1 VTVARGAAAVGS
13 AAAALIVLL
22 GAGPAGAAPD
32 DVANDIS
39 SEIMSPFCDGV
50 TLHEC
55 PSAEALSL
63 RARIEK
69 WVRRGWTRDRI
80 MGRLEQQYGASIRAL
95 PPRSGTGLVAWVGP
109 AVALGAGALLAWAR
123 ARRWSRRAP
132 HARPAPAATAGE
144 RRRLE
149 RELAALRPGPDP
161 GPRAP

>member
-1 VTVARGAAAVGS
+1 MTVARGAAVVAF
-13 AAAALIVLL
+13 LVLV

-63 RARIEK
+63 RARIEQ

-80 MGRLEQQYGASIRAL
+80 MNRLEQQYGASIRAL

-109 AVALGAGALLAWAR
+109 VIAVGTGALLAWTR
-123 ARRWSRRAP
+123 ARRWSRRSSP
-132 HARPAPAATAGE
+132 GRPAPAATEGE

-149 RELAALRPGPDP
+149 RELAALRAGPDP
-161 GPRAP
+161 GPRGP